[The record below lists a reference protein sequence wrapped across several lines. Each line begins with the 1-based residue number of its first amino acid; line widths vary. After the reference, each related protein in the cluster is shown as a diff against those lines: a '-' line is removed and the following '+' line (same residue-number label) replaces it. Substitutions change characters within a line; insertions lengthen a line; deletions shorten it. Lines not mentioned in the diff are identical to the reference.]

1 MNSIPL
7 LHRTDLAQL
16 IVNRLVQEKHRI
28 KTQYEV
34 SKNQIGYFF
43 IDDLLPSEI
52 TDYIN
57 SQFPLNDA
65 MVLKKSIR
73 ENKYIGVQMNQY
85 PQILEELI
93 YAFQDERVVNL
104 IKDVCEISDLQPDE
118 NLYAGG
124 IVFYETLS
132 VLKPTFRQL
141 S

>member
-1 MNSIPL
+1 
-7 LHRTDLAQL
+7 
-16 IVNRLVQEKHRI
+16 
-28 KTQYEV
+28 
-34 SKNQIGYFF
+34 
-43 IDDLLPSEI
+43 
-52 TDYIN
+52 
-57 SQFPLNDA
+57 

-73 ENKYIGVQMNQY
+73 ENNYIGVQMNQY